1 MGGSTLTPVTT
12 LLLASASP
20 ARAALL
26 RTAGV
31 EPRIQPADVD
41 EEAILAETTRTAGGT
56 ALPVGQSVQVLAR
69 AKAEMVAAANSG
81 TDLVLGCDSLLEL
94 DGQGLGKPG
103 NAQVARQRWAQM
115 RGRAGVLHTGH
126 WVISADGRAVGKTS
140 ATTVHFADIS
150 DAEIEAYIAT
160 GEPLNVAGA
169 FTIDGRGGAFIHR
182 IEGDHQTVVG
192 LSLALLR
199 DLVAELGIFWPQLW
213 TSPA

>member
-1 MGGSTLTPVTT
+1 MTT

-26 RTAGV
+26 RAAGV
-31 EPRIQPADVD
+31 EPQIQPADVD
-41 EEAILAETTRTAGGT
+41 EEAILAEAAPAAGGP
-56 ALPVGQSVQVLAR
+56 ALPVGQAVQILAR
-69 AKAEMVAAANSG
+69 AKAEKVAAANPG

-103 NAQVARQRWAQM
+103 SAQVARQRWAQM

-126 WVISADGRAVGKTS
+126 WVISADGRAVGRPS
-140 ATTVHFADIS
+140 ATTVHFAEIS

-169 FTIDGRGGAFIHR
+169 FTIDGRGGAFVRR

-199 DLVAELGIFWPQLW
+199 ELVAELGVCWPQLW
-213 TSPA
+213 TTTPA